1 MIGSG
6 LDVVGLEH
14 RRQLLHLLA
23 RQAVDDAALARVLAD
38 EAYDLLVNVLGLLP
52 HLVVEVGTVERALE
66 LTRVLDAEAALYV
79 GAHLVGGGGGEGYY
93 RCHAYLFY
101 RAAYLSVFRT
111 EVVAPLRDAVGLVDG
126 IERHLDLLE
135 ELYVF
140 LLVERFGSHIQ
151 QLGMPGFHIGF
162 HVVYGGFLE
171 RRVQVVGHA
180 VVFADAVY
188 HVYLVLHQRNQWRDN
203 YGRAFHHQRRK
214 LVAQALAASCGHEHK
229 RVVASKHVSDYRF
242 LVALELVETKIM
254 FQLPGQIDFLCHRLR
269 F

>member
-1 MIGSG
+1 MDNEAHVGLVDAHSEGYGGHDDVDLFHEEIVLSLRARVAVEAGMIGSG

-14 RRQLLHLLA
+14 RRQFLHLLA

-101 RAAYLSVFRT
+101 RTAYLSVFRT

-135 ELYVF
+135 ELDVF

-151 QLGMPGFHIGF
+151 QLGMPGFHVGF

-171 RRVQVVGHA
+171 R
-180 VVFADAVY
+180 
-188 HVYLVLHQRNQWRDN
+188 
-203 YGRAFHHQRRK
+203 
-214 LVAQALAASCGHEHK
+214 
-229 RVVASKHVSDYRF
+229 
-242 LVALELVETKIM
+242 
-254 FQLPGQIDFLCHRLR
+254 
-269 F
+269 